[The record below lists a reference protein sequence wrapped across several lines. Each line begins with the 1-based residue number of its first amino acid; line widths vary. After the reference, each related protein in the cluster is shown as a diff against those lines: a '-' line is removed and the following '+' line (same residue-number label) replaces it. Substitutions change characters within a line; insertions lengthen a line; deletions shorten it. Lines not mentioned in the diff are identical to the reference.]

1 MIKMNL
7 STNKSEKVSYNFID
21 FPIRANKSLLSEYPG
36 MSAIN
41 HWHNDL
47 EFTLMLKGNMSY
59 SINGDSYDIKENE
72 CIFVN
77 SQHMHYGYSKDGS
90 DCEFICIL
98 LNTNLFSQLSII
110 KNNYLDTLF
119 NDTTNAYSIL
129 RQSVFW
135 QKDCIEKIK
144 EIYQLCTEK
153 TDGFELQ
160 VISIVHSLIYLL
172 YKFLKDKNS
181 KSILQKKNLKA
192 MHDMTGFIQENFQK
206 KLTLEEIAYSGHVS
220 RSSCCSIFQDFL
232 NKTPITYLTEYRLEK
247 SLKLLQFTSYSI
259 TEIALQCGFTGS
271 SYYTEIFHKKMRC
284 TPSQYRKNLINSD

>member
-7 STNKSEKVSYNFID
+7 STNKSEKVSYNFTD

-129 RQSVFW
+129 RQSVFGR
-135 QKDCIEKIK
+135 KI
-144 EIYQLCTEK
+144 
-153 TDGFELQ
+153 
-160 VISIVHSLIYLL
+160 V
-172 YKFLKDKNS
+172 
-181 KSILQKKNLKA
+181 
-192 MHDMTGFIQENFQK
+192 
-206 KLTLEEIAYSGHVS
+206 
-220 RSSCCSIFQDFL
+220 
-232 NKTPITYLTEYRLEK
+232 
-247 SLKLLQFTSYSI
+247 
-259 TEIALQCGFTGS
+259 
-271 SYYTEIFHKKMRC
+271 
-284 TPSQYRKNLINSD
+284 